1 MNSILAMVAARVAG
15 GAGGHMRGREAG
27 CAAEGE
33 ELLAGNDA
41 GKGRH
46 VYPEGSMTSRGHL
59 TPPSSIC
66 ATQQPRHIT
75 HGTHSRGSHTLQN
88 VCPRQSDSPAG
99 SPLAVQYLH

>member
-15 GAGGHMRGREAG
+15 GGGHMRESEAG

-46 VYPEGSMTSRGHL
+46 VYPEGSVTSRSHL
-59 TPPSSIC
+59 SPPRSLC
-66 ATQQPRHIT
+66 ATQ
-75 HGTHSRGSHTLQN
+75 
-88 VCPRQSDSPAG
+88 
-99 SPLAVQYLH
+99 